1 MKLPGGPDFTPETQ
15 GLFDAVARQCSAA
28 GYKVV
33 RLPVVPA
40 RDGRTYLTYA
50 NVLMEQRGGQ
60 RRVYLPFYRGVER
73 LNDAARAVWERL
85 GYEVRPVDCTSVYGH
100 FGCLHCLVNVLT
112 RSADR

>member
-1 MKLPGGPDFTPETQ
+1 
-15 GLFDAVARQCSAA
+15 
-28 GYKVV
+28 
-33 RLPVVPA
+33 
-40 RDGRTYLTYA
+40 
-50 NVLMEQRGGQ
+50 MEQRGGQ
-60 RRVYLPFYRGVER
+60 RRVYLPLYRGVER